1 MSKQILPS
9 NIANRL
15 AVAHQNI
22 RVACEKSL
30 RPVQDVTLMA
40 VSKTKPNASIIDAYH
55 AGQRVFGENY
65 AQELHQK
72 SIDLSELTDIEW
84 HYIGPIQS
92 NKTKIIAES
101 AHWVDSV
108 DRFKVAKRLNQHAI
122 EMNKTLNILLQVNIS
137 RSESKS
143 GVMLENVLP
152 LASEITE
159 LSNLSFRGLMA
170 IPDNYQDIEKTKAE
184 FLTLRDCFVTL
195 SQQYKSVDTLSLGMS
210 GDMSIAIECGS
221 TMVRIGTAI
230 FGERD

>member
-15 AVAHQNI
+15 ADAHQNI

-72 SIDLSELTDIEW
+72 SIELSELTDIEW

-152 LASEITE
+152 LASEIIE